1 MNKFRN
7 IILIHCLV
15 SVPFFMQA
23 QPDFSNVV
31 NANEF
36 RCYGDITNSNLFYYS
51 PGELSLV
58 TSREGK
64 PDFNFLQMRYTGSV
78 AYGDQGQSRFS
89 SLVRF
94 QVKMDRILQTQLT
107 EIKKKIWG
115 AGKKGELRP
124 LPITDM
130 HSKLVFTLIG
140 DTQTDTVF
148 SGDCT
153 ITSEDKEGNS
163 KKGAY
168 WTQREFSL
176 KLDNQ
181 STQVLW
187 DAFET
192 GKTLIS
198 LTYSFYSKGIV
209 ENENEIETTGDTT
222 LANNVKDLLSGV
234 SDSITPTKRCV
245 KSNAFALTIDTEKW
259 PDLLKKI
266 DINEQIPP
274 GYAALEVRCYDFN
287 NELRPDLYA
296 KSVEVKAEG
305 VGRGDVTV
313 VAKFNKNN
321 PDVYVQYI
329 RFPYAVKFDKLP
341 QYRIK
346 SISDDA
352 PPASSDWIAMDTWTQ
367 LIDIT
372 SSEDEI
378 PELEEQY

>member
-1 MNKFRN
+1 MNKYRN
-7 IILIHCLV
+7 ILLLLCLV
-15 SVPFFMQA
+15 FISLSIQA

-31 NANEF
+31 IINDIH
-36 RCYGDITNSNLFYYS
+36 CYGDLNKPNLFYYP
-51 PGELSLV
+51 PGELSVV
-58 TSREGK
+58 TNREGM
-64 PDFNFLQMRYTGSV
+64 PDFNFLQMRYTGNI

-89 SLVRF
+89 SIVRF
-94 QVKMDRILQTQLT
+94 RIKMDRMSQTQLS

-115 AGKKGELRP
+115 VNKKGELRP
-124 LPITDM
+124 LPIIDM
-130 HSKLVFTLIG
+130 KSNLVFTSIEE
-140 DTQTDTVF
+140 QTDTIF

-153 ITSEDKEGNS
+153 ITSENNDGNS
-163 KKGAY
+163 KKGSY
-168 WTQREFSL
+168 WKEREFSL
-176 KLDNQ
+176 RLDNL
-181 STQVLW
+181 STQALW
-187 DAFET
+187 KALEK
-192 GKTLIS
+192 GNTLMS
-198 LTYSFYSKGIV
+198 LSYSFYSKGTA
-209 ENENEIETTGDTT
+209 ENENEIQTTGDTT
-222 LANNVKDLLSGV
+222 FTKTIEDLLTELN
-234 SDSITPTKRCV
+234 DSIAPNKRCI

-274 GYAALEVRCYDFN
+274 GYAALEIRCYDFN
-287 NELRPDLYA
+287 NELRPDLYS

-329 RFPYAVKFDKLP
+329 RFPYAVKLDKLP
-341 QYRIK
+341 QYRVK

-352 PPASSDWIAMDTWTQ
+352 PPAISNWTAMDTWTQ

-378 PELEEQY
+378 PELDEQY